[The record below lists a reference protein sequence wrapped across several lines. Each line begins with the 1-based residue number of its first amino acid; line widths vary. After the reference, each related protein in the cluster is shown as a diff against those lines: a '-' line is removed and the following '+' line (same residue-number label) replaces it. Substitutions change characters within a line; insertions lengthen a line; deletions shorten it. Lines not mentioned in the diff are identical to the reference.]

1 MVSKRGVVANL
12 GSAAADES
20 SRWNGWKGGLLD
32 VQLSQ
37 KIDW

>member
-20 SRWNGWKGGLLD
+20 SRWNGWKGLLD
-32 VQLSQ
+32 VQSSQ
-37 KIDW
+37 KIEW